1 MQQSIKDH
9 TGKVYKRYPAGPMGE
24 YCKYTAGSNRHKPYQ
39 RKDIIKRAVR
49 TRDQISNRLD

>member
-9 TGKVYKRYPAGPMGE
+9 IGKVYKRYPAGAMGE

-49 TRDQISNRLD
+49 TRDQISNR